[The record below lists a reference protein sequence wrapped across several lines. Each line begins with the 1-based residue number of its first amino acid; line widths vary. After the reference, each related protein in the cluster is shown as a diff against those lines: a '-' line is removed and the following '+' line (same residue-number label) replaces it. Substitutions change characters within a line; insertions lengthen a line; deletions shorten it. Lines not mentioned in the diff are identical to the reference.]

1 MENTRIMRRII
12 QPAIILS
19 MALALGACS
28 GNGTGQG
35 NGHSGTH
42 MADST
47 AVAEQQY
54 ACPMHPEVTG
64 KDGDKCPKCGMD
76 LEPVK

>member
-1 MENTRIMRRII
+1 MKSII
-12 QPAIILS
+12 QPAILIAMVLT
-19 MALALGACS
+19 LGACS
-28 GNGTGQG
+28 DNGNGQG

-42 MADST
+42 KADST
-47 AVAEQQY
+47 GVSTQQY

-64 KDGDKCPKCGMD
+64 KEGDKCPKCGMA